1 MYNLA
6 NLGDLPSYFFSEHE
20 LTTGYLKALVCAD
33 SGGIVVLTYYIGI
46 PKPCSPLEYFKGN
59 TFTCNT
65 LLAGHFAFHYH
76 KRVRY
81 PLHKFSGPMSVEIG
95 LRNSKQAFRKSK
107 GILKVQVVVVVRNY
121 VTTSIYS
128 YLVLR

>member
-33 SGGIVVLTYYIGI
+33 SGGIVVLTYIGI

-81 PLHKFSGPMSVEIG
+81 PLHKFSGPMSVALRRQEIEWD
-95 LRNSKQAFRKSK
+95 RSKSK
-107 GILKVQVVVVVRNY
+107 KSMAR
-121 VTTSIYS
+121 
-128 YLVLR
+128 